1 MQHKGHYNELIEK
14 PTLVYFLEIDLLLKE
29 KPILK
34 ENLRLSVNMFLTYFK
49 ATLVH
54 ILSSDTSNLL

>member
-1 MQHKGHYNELIEK
+1 MNTFYRSIILRCNIKAMNELIEK

-34 ENLRLSVNMFLTYFK
+34 K
-49 ATLVH
+49 TLD
-54 ILSSDTSNLL
+54 SR